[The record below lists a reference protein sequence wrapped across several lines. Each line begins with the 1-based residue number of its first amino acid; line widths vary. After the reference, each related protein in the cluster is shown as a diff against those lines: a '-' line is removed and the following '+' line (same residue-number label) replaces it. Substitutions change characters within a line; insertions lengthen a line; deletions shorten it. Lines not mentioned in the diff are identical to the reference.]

1 MSDLNHLPLTVGA
14 AKPAQKAAKI
24 YEITAADR
32 LLLGGTLLWCFLAV
46 DTFLFAPVWG
56 IGLTAAVVLWYFL
69 LLAALGRKALFRRE
83 SAILLAVNLFLA
95 ATFALQSNSWIRGWN
110 VLALLVL
117 VPVHTC
123 GLSAAMQF
131 PWWRPPDA
139 PGAGGVFLLRTVL
152 RGRGPF
158 CRPDARREKQG
169 LPAAPLHSAG
179 VLWGRGAAVC
189 PGAGALLRRCPVRR
203 RHCGSAPPD
212 PQPLYHVPR

>member
-1 MSDLNHLPLTVGA
+1 MSDLNHLPPTVGA

-95 ATFALQSNSWIRGWN
+95 AFSPIPGSVDGTFWRCWSWYRCTPAVSPPPCSSPGGGPGCSGSGRR
-110 VLALLVL
+110 V
-117 VPVHTC
+117 
-123 GLSAAMQF
+123 SF
-131 PWWRPPDA
+131 PD
-139 PGAGGVFLLRTVL
+139 
-152 RGRGPF
+152 
-158 CRPDARREKQG
+158 C
-169 LPAAPLHSAG
+169 S
-179 VLWGRGAAVC
+179 
-189 PGAGALLRRCPVRR
+189 
-203 RHCGSAPPD
+203 
-212 PQPLYHVPR
+212 PR

>member
-117 VPVHTC
+117 VRVHTC

-131 PWWRPPDA
+131 PCGGPGCSGTGGCVSSPD
-139 PGAGGVFLLRTVL
+139 
-152 RGRGPF
+152 
-158 CRPDARREKQG
+158 C
-169 LPAAPLHSAG
+169 S
-179 VLWGRGAAVC
+179 
-189 PGAGALLRRCPVRR
+189 
-203 RHCGSAPPD
+203 
-212 PQPLYHVPR
+212 PR